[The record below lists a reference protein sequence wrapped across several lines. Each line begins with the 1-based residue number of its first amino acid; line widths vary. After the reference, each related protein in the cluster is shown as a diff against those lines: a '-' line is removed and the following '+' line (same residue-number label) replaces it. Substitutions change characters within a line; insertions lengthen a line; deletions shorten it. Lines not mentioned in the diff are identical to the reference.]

1 MSTAGEGSLYNCS
14 FCAYRSNIKLDL
26 IKHLFEAHGLD
37 ATFRYQCGIS
47 SCTRVFASGSCF
59 DAFRGHCIRKHLNWQ
74 QMLTI
79 SLEPTQDNKDPPV
92 DSTMSDGLS
101 AIHSE
106 GAGGSVAISS
116 HDCEEASIR
125 YSDVFTDDIEHG
137 SNEQL
142 TLAVQKET
150 IKRDAAK
157 FILNLKERYK
167 LTQASLDY
175 TIKAVDH
182 LMFLSSKMAKQSL
195 AEGDQGQYSSLFDDL
210 QTEYLQTK
218 YFKENFGLIEPV
230 ACELGTSFRYQ
241 QMGTKRRLV
250 EVTETFQYVPLLPN
264 LEKLLNN
271 KDIFQEIAKLHAR
284 NDHLIGDFCDAA
296 FYQNHSLF
304 SNCDGSLKLQLILY
318 YDDVEI
324 TNPLGSQRGKH
335 KLGKIQVM
343 E

>member
-1 MSTAGEGSLYNCS
+1 MRELCNFNHAKEHKSIRVKLSSKLKMSTAGEGSLYNCS

-175 TIKAVDH
+175 TIKAVDN

-218 YFKENFGLIEPV
+218 YFKENFGLIV
-230 ACELGTSFRYQ
+230 S
-241 QMGTKRRLV
+241 V
-250 EVTETFQYVPLLPN
+250 DVYVN
-264 LEKLLNN
+264 Y
-271 KDIFQEIAKLHAR
+271 LHTLFFFFHA
-284 NDHLIGDFCDAA
+284 GAS
-296 FYQNHSLF
+296 SL
-304 SNCDGSLKLQLILY
+304 
-318 YDDVEI
+318 
-324 TNPLGSQRGKH
+324 
-335 KLGKIQVM
+335 
-343 E
+343 